1 MSASQD
7 RPQRWAELA
16 LGLAAEAGDGSFWVA
31 ALRREERKVNAACR
45 ALGGLEY
52 LTGPEFTGSSRTRLR
67 RIREVVAELRDG
79 LGMPPNPLNPTGAV
93 AASDDVVSGGEAA

>member
-1 MSASQD
+1 MSA
-7 RPQRWAELA
+7 PERWTELA
-16 LGLAAEAGDGSFWVA
+16 LGPAAEAGDGSFWVA

-52 LTGPEFTGSSRTRLR
+52 LTGPEFSGSSRTRLR

-79 LGMPPNPLNPTGAV
+79 LGMPPNPLDP
-93 AASDDVVSGGEAA
+93 AAAGLSPATDTESVSGGEAA

>member
-1 MSASQD
+1 MSG
-7 RPQRWAELA
+7 PKRWTDLA
-16 LGLAAEAGDGSFWVA
+16 LGPTAEAGDGSFWVA

-79 LGMPPNPLNPTGAV
+79 LGMPPDPLNPTSTV
-93 AASDDVVSGGEAA
+93 ASGSASDDAVSGGEAA